1 MEYTVPFHSEISG
14 DAIPLR
20 YIAEAMARKAASTFG
35 TRKLHGPTL
44 INTRTRY
51 ESSLLDAVRK
61 GNLKV
66 CGSDGIVGTVGELVN
81 AAEGI
86 PEKCSDDVKAMLA
99 LYVKRQ
105 HLNEWAMTNG
115 DVFCLMDVPADVL
128 EFGPERPDGTKE
140 YRGYVGWPFD
150 YFGEHGYLDV
160 ELGGI
165 PIELADD
172 DFETDGF
179 VKVASAVTAIAKFL
193 LSKGAPNKFQ
203 AERDAWPHILTG
215 VAKGAIHPINPDTLQ
230 VLSVEYCGNGMVPF
244 SELVTWGR
252 TTKLFA
258 FRRAADAV
266 GNDDDAAEGGGGAQ
280 ESDGITQAKQA
291 PSDENPENFSQY
303 ADWFIPLNTKGLAA
317 MFKIKI
323 DSEDRETKKRGTEN
337 LKWWKARIDEA
348 YRLPLLIAA
357 RDGSKN
363 GYYNPAKVADYL
375 HNTGNLNADQ
385 CRRVLRKNV
394 LEKHLDDAI
403 AVWGETLT

>member
-35 TRKLHGPTL
+35 TRKLHSPTL

-51 ESSLLDAVRK
+51 ESSLLDAARK
-61 GNLKV
+61 GSLKV
-66 CGSDGIVGTVGELVN
+66 CGSDGIVGSVGELVN

-140 YRGYVGWPFD
+140 YRGYVAWPFD
-150 YFGEHGYLDV
+150 CFGEHGYLDV

-193 LSKGAPNKFQ
+193 LSKGASNKFQ

-215 VAKGAIHPINPDTLQ
+215 VAKGALHPVSPDTLQ
-230 VLSVEYCGNGMVPF
+230 VLSVEYCGNGMVLF

-266 GNDDDAAEGGGGAQ
+266 GNEDDATEGGGGAVDAVGEASWVQ
-280 ESDGITQAKQA
+280 QAKDKA
-291 PSDENPENFSQY
+291 DEIYKRDKSSSCDPSKEDIAKEIERAFDGKILSV
-303 ADWFIPLNTKGLAA
+303 KG
-317 MFKIKI
+317 
-323 DSEDRETKKRGTEN
+323 KRLEAGYI
-337 LKWWKARIDEA
+337 LRFGLDKWVKPK
-348 YRLPLLIAA
+348 L
-357 RDGSKN
+357 
-363 GYYNPAKVADYL
+363 
-375 HNTGNLNADQ
+375 
-385 CRRVLRKNV
+385 
-394 LEKHLDDAI
+394 
-403 AVWGETLT
+403 

>member
-35 TRKLHGPTL
+35 TRKLHSPTL

-51 ESSLLDAVRK
+51 ESSLLDAARK
-61 GNLKV
+61 GSLKV
-66 CGSDGIVGTVGELVN
+66 CGSDGIVGSVGELVN

-86 PEKCSDDVKAMLA
+86 PEKCSDNVKAMLA

-215 VAKGAIHPINPDTLQ
+215 VAKGALHPINPDTLQ

-266 GNDDDAAEGGGGAQ
+266 GNDDDAAEGGGGAVEQ
-280 ESDGITQAKQA
+280 FEKQNPNVGTMDQAQA
-291 PSDENPENFSQY
+291 VALEVKVSTGQC
-303 ADWFIPLNTKGLAA
+303 
-317 MFKIKI
+317 
-323 DSEDRETKKRGTEN
+323 
-337 LKWWKARIDEA
+337 EA
-348 YRLPLLIAA
+348 
-357 RDGSKN
+357 G
-363 GYYNPAKVADYL
+363 NPATCLIEDVIQRMAKASVKVTVATIWVEL
-375 HNTGNLNADQ
+375 GNLVGKSIIKESVTDKFLCNIGEESLYPIT
-385 CRRVLRKNV
+385 RGSIKGI
-394 LEKHLDDAI
+394 LERWRARQKP
-403 AVWGETLT
+403 T